1 MNGQWL
7 GTRKI
12 RTNWA
17 TRKAS
22 TNETGNSTQNRGMNY
37 IDLKEITTKRIHVKT
52 KDIFLQK
59 TIALNLKKKWKEII
73 QTIL

>member
-17 TRKAS
+17 ARKSS
-22 TNETGNSTQNRGMNY
+22 TNEPGNSTQNRGMNN
-37 IDLKEITTKRIHVKT
+37 IDLKEKYY
-52 KDIFLQK
+52 LM
-59 TIALNLKKKWKEII
+59 NLY
-73 QTIL
+73 